1 MHFSIKNLI
10 DLKEKVN
17 KKISE
22 LNFKNYSPKIIAVS
36 KTFSLGNIQPLIDYG
51 HLDYGENKVQ
61 EAVEK
66 WSEIKQKN
74 QNINLH
80 MIGKLQTNKV
90 KLAVKLFDFI
100 HSVDSI
106 KLAKKISDEQTKIK
120 KKVKIFLQVNIGNET
135 QKSGTNV
142 NEVSILYDECI
153 KLNLEVLGLMCIPP
167 IDEPVTNNFLKIKN
181 KNDELKL
188 SYLSLG
194 MSGDYAEAIE
204 VKSNYLRIG
213 TKIFGNR
220 N

>member
-1 MHFSIKNLI
+1 
-10 DLKEKVN
+10 
-17 KKISE
+17 
-22 LNFKNYSPKIIAVS
+22 
-36 KTFSLGNIQPLIDYG
+36 
-51 HLDYGENKVQ
+51 
-61 EAVEK
+61 
-66 WSEIKQKN
+66 
-74 QNINLH
+74 

-167 IDEPVTNNFLKIKN
+167 IDEPVTN
-181 KNDELKL
+181 
-188 SYLSLG
+188 LSLRLINLKA
-194 MSGDYAEAIE
+194 SEFQIINSSANLEICIAQTDEA
-204 VKSNYLRIG
+204 
-213 TKIFGNR
+213 
-220 N
+220 